1 MKKIILSVFALM
13 AFSISASAMRQYIVT
28 DCGTKHRIPDKSS
41 AEDACFFLDYF
52 TAEDCK

>member
-28 DCGTKHRIPDKSS
+28 DCGTKHRIPDNSS
-41 AEDACFFLDYF
+41 EEDACFFLDYF
-52 TAEDCK
+52 TAEDC